1 MNYRQ
6 GDVYLI
12 ATDRPKGLSEA
23 PQEKRVLALGE
34 VTGHRHEVINGTVW
48 VDANGELYVEA
59 DEQTHVD
66 HLTEQNVQT
75 GDHARV
81 DLAPGV
87 YHVRIQRQYEPDGW
101 RYVAD

>member
-6 GDVYLI
+6 GDVYLV
-12 ATDRPKGLSEA
+12 AVARSQGFTQA
-23 PQEKRVLALGE
+23 PAEKRVLALGE
-34 VTGHRHEVINGTVW
+34 VTGHRHEVINGTLW
-48 VDANGELYVEA
+48 IDERGELYVEA
-59 DEQTHVD
+59 DEDTYVD
-66 HLTEQNVQT
+66 HLTEQDVPT
-75 GDHARV
+75 GEHARV